1 MAEAY
6 SKHNVKPNK
15 HRDPKW
21 DGSYRPCDDCGL
33 CEMLGE
39 DMSETKCGHKHLKK
53 RIKQSGNKDR
63 D

>member
-6 SKHNVKPNK
+6 SKHNTGKPNK
-15 HRDPKW
+15 HREPKW

-39 DMSETKCGHKHLKK
+39 DMSETECGHKHLKK
-53 RIKQSGNKDR
+53 RLSNKDKE
-63 D
+63 

>member
-6 SKHNVKPNK
+6 SKHNVKTNK
-15 HRDPKW
+15 HKDPKW
-21 DGSYRPCDDCGL
+21 DWSYRPCDDCGL

-39 DMSETKCGHKHLKK
+39 DMSETECGHKHLKK